1 MIHAAKTV
9 RTLQAVAM
17 TVGLALFLWSTGLPT
32 LFQSA
37 AAASITNAS
46 DTLSTAA
53 PGVVANHTF
62 QFGLPMGALVG
73 AQITLTFPTG
83 AGEFAFPSTAG
94 FGFDD
99 IDVNVNGSST
109 ALGLSPSGVQWGVAT
124 TSSAITFTT
133 SGSVVASSAVLVIR
147 IGTNAT
153 SSGNATGTEQITNPT
168 ATTTS
173 YGIDIGGTIADS
185 GQVRVA
191 IIDQVTVSADINTS
205 LQFTVSGVNAGATIN
220 GSPTSTSAT
229 SSHVSL
235 PFGTLG
241 INQSKVLAQRLN
253 VSTNATNGYSVT
265 VQQDTEFMSTIGA
278 VIDGFADGSWT
289 GTPAPWQ
296 GPSANVANAA
306 TYGHWGLTSTD
317 GTTTRTLEFGSDQWV
332 SGSTTAPI
340 VIMGHDDVSDGT
352 TDGIGSTTVGYQVQ
366 ISALQ
371 EAGDDYSTRLRY
383 VATPV
388 F

>member
-1 MIHAAKTV
+1 MIHAVKSV

-32 LFQSA
+32 LFISA
-37 AAASITNAS
+37 SAASITNAS

-62 QFGLPMGALVG
+62 QFTLPNGALVG
-73 AQITLTFPTG
+73 AQVSLTFPVG
-83 AGEFAFPSTAG
+83 AGEFVFPTTAG

-109 ALGLSPSGVQWGVAT
+109 ALGLAASGVQWGVAT
-124 TSSAITFTT
+124 SSSAITFTT

-153 SSGNATGTEQITNPT
+153 STGIATGTEQITNPT
-168 ATTTS
+168 GTTTS
-173 YGIDIGGTIADS
+173 YGIDIGGTIADA

-191 IIDQVTVSADINTS
+191 IIDQVVVSADVNTS
-205 LQFTVSGVNAGATIN
+205 LEFTVSGVNAGAAIN
-220 GSPTSTSAT
+220 GSPTSTVAT

-235 PFGTLG
+235 PFGTLSA
-241 INQSKVLAQRLN
+241 NQSRVLAQRLN
-253 VSTNATNGYSVT
+253 VATNATNGYSVT
-265 VQQDTEFMSTIGA
+265 VHQDTEFQSTTGA
-278 VIDGFADGSWT
+278 IIDGFANGSWT
-289 GTPAPWQ
+289 GTPAAWV
-296 GPSANVANAA
+296 GPSANVADAK

-317 GTTTRTLEFGSDQWV
+317 GTTTRTLEFSSDQWV
-332 SGSTTAPI
+332 SGSTTPV
-340 VIMGHDDVSDGT
+340 VIMGHTGVSDGI

-366 ISALQ
+366 ISTLQ

-383 VATPV
+383 IATPL